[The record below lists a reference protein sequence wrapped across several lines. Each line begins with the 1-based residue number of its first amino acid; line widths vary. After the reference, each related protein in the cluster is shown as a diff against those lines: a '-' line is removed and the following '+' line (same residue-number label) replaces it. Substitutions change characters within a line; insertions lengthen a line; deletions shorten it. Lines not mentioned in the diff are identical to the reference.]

1 MHDQESDVHLLA
13 VFVEKKKKK
22 NASNFEEYT
31 GLGPLQNL
39 PGWTLLVRHATVFCE
54 QN

>member
-39 PGWTLLVRHATVFCE
+39 PG
-54 QN
+54 